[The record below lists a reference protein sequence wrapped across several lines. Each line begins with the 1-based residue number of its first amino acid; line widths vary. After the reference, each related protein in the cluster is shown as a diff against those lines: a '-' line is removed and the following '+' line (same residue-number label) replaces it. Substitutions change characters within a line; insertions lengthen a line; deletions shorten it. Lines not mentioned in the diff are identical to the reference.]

1 MKKLLVLLILCC
13 PFIIKAQDIDNY
25 YINATINS
33 NGDLLVEEYI
43 ETKEENGY
51 FERDI
56 YYQDNYVSD
65 ENALKTLEYTSL
77 NNGSSVE
84 FLTVGSVA
92 KTKKDSVEFTGVK
105 EFNKVNVGSLGDT
118 GIYLLRSDEGK
129 EYIRLYKKGDDA
141 YYLKYIIKDLA
152 VKHNDIGEIYFN
164 LIKNNKDNIKN
175 LKVVINLPDNKKAY
189 AFSEGASVKKIINN
203 NYKINYL
210 YKNVLENQDIK
221 LRVLFD
227 KDLIKITTKLSNI
240 EALNKIIN
248 TEKKNNNSIKGL
260 DNFLEIAILVLVII
274 NYMLLVN
281 YTHKGLLDYKKLSKI
296 SKEIKNKKA
305 CLYGIICILL
315 IIILGFLKLL
325 GIVLLLVSI
334 IVTSYMINKSK
345 NDNRVKYI
353 GVMYVLIMLICCF
366 NLIKD
371 NNIVYI
377 ILSIADMLSLCN
389 LAVMEKIRKVK

>member
-227 KDLIKITTKLSNI
+227 KDLIKSTTKLSNI

-305 CLYGIICILL
+305 CLYGIIGIFL